1 MSAGIDPLWDCHT
14 DVDLAL
20 FYNENISDEIKVSIT
35 ISYFLTIL
43 LLNVIVDP
51 LCVHIA
57 LDPCV
62 MPYVTDLISDRR

>member
-43 LLNVIVDP
+43 LLNVIDDP
-51 LCVHIA
+51 LCVYCLRSLCDA
-57 LDPCV
+57 VC
-62 MPYVTDLISDRR
+62 DRSYLR